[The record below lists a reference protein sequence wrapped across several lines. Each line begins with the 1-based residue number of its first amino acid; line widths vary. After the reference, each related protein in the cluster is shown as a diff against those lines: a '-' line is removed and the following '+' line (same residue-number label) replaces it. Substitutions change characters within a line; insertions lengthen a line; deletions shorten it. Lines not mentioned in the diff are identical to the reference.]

1 LSEDIPSNE
10 LYSLLIPLAEER
22 LIVPRAAV
30 TEVVSWQPPQPM
42 EAAPPWY
49 LGTIQWSGRPVP
61 VISFEVACGQ
71 RAPVPGGRTRIVILI
86 GISGNLVSGYFGVV
100 TQGFPQLVRVSPE
113 VIRADPSRS
122 FAERSPVACQ
132 VRMVNEYPLI
142 PDFDRLEQM
151 IAEETRAA

>member
-1 LSEDIPSNE
+1 MSVDVSASE
-10 LYSLLIPLAEER
+10 LYSLLVPLGQER

-30 TEVVSWQPPQPM
+30 AEVVTWQTPQPM
-42 EAAPPWY
+42 EGVPQWY

-71 RAPVPGGRTRIVILI
+71 RAQEPGTRTRIVILI
-86 GISGNLVSGYFGVV
+86 GISGELVSGYFGVV

-113 VIRADPSRS
+113 VIRADSSRT
-122 FAERSPVACQ
+122 FPERSPVACQ
-132 VRMVNEYPLI
+132 VRMLNEFPLI
-142 PDFDRLEQM
+142 PDFERLERM